1 MAYLQTLKNTS
12 HLGTWLTRRR
22 KANKRLMAA
31 SLMLTPMV
39 DMFSLLVIFL
49 LQFFSTSPDFQIT
62 KDVRLP
68 NSMSSREIE
77 LAPSVS
83 ISMNEVFVDKV
94 PIGALQD
101 VLKDPASLSDALLKS
116 RAKWVAEHPNEEFQ
130 GNINLEAHEDVES
143 TTIAQIM
150 MVLSA
155 HHFGSINLV
164 ALGGA

>member
-1 MAYLQTLKNTS
+1 MAYLQTLKNSS
-12 HLGTWLTRRR
+12 HLGTWLTRRQ
-22 KANKRLMAA
+22 KQKRLMAA

-49 LQFFSTSPDFQIT
+49 LQFFSTSPDFQIM

-68 NSMSSREIE
+68 NSMSNREIE

-83 ISMNEVFVDKV
+83 ITMNEVFVDKMPV
-94 PIGALQD
+94 GSVTD
-101 VLKDPASLSDALLKS
+101 VLKNPASLSEALLKT
-116 RAKWVAEHPNEEFQ
+116 REKWAAEHPNEEFK
-130 GNINLEAHEDVES
+130 GDINLEAHEDVES

-164 ALGGA
+164 ALGGV